1 MIMQQACFTP
11 FKASIDAYNLPE
23 RFTFPF
29 YYEPHPLCVLAVK
42 ELKEHLATQR
52 QWQHNFGLNGEA
64 ETAIG
69 KMFGVLLVQ
78 NKHNEI
84 GYLAAFSGK
93 VADQNHLPGFVPP
106 VFDMLTE
113 DGFFLTGQ
121 DDINQINE
129 QIKRLENNPQIA
141 VREAELK
148 VETTA
153 SIEQINAHRELMIE
167 GRRDRKLQRITAEKE
182 LNQADFEKFNEQLS
196 QQSIQHKNQLRAL
209 TAYWNDRVNQAQD
222 KLNQLTDDIAA
233 LKTQR
238 KQLSAALQQ
247 KLFEQYRFLNQQG
260 EQKSLGDIFKQ
271 TSQLTPPAGAGECA
285 TPKLLHYAF
294 QHDMTPLAMA
304 EFWWGASPKSEI
316 RQHQHFYGACQGK
329 CQPILQHMLAGIEMD
344 ENPLLTNHAEGKTI
358 DVVYEDEVMV
368 VINKPAEFLSVPGK
382 NIDDSVQLRMKQL
395 YPRATGPLI
404 VHRLDMSTSG
414 LMVIALSKEA
424 HKKLQKQF
432 INRTV
437 KKRYVA
443 LLDGELTQDEGV
455 IDLPLRVDLDDRP
468 RQLVCYHYGKSAK
481 TQWQVIDRNNNQTK
495 VYFYPMT
502 GRTHQLRVH
511 SAHVKGLSTPIVGD
525 DLYGKKADRLHLHA
539 EYLELHHPE
548 TRELMQFQV
557 EAQF

>member
-1 MIMQQACFTP
+1 MKSDLSAPTMIMQQACFTP

-148 VETTA
+148 AETTA

-271 TSQLTPPAGAGECA
+271 TSQLTPP
-285 TPKLLHYAF
+285 
-294 QHDMTPLAMA
+294 
-304 EFWWGASPKSEI
+304 
-316 RQHQHFYGACQGK
+316 
-329 CQPILQHMLAGIEMD
+329 
-344 ENPLLTNHAEGKTI
+344 
-358 DVVYEDEVMV
+358 
-368 VINKPAEFLSVPGK
+368 
-382 NIDDSVQLRMKQL
+382 
-395 YPRATGPLI
+395 
-404 VHRLDMSTSG
+404 
-414 LMVIALSKEA
+414 
-424 HKKLQKQF
+424 
-432 INRTV
+432 
-437 KKRYVA
+437 
-443 LLDGELTQDEGV
+443 
-455 IDLPLRVDLDDRP
+455 
-468 RQLVCYHYGKSAK
+468 
-481 TQWQVIDRNNNQTK
+481 
-495 VYFYPMT
+495 
-502 GRTHQLRVH
+502 
-511 SAHVKGLSTPIVGD
+511 
-525 DLYGKKADRLHLHA
+525 
-539 EYLELHHPE
+539 
-548 TRELMQFQV
+548 
-557 EAQF
+557 